1 MSTTYFGWFSQNQF
15 DMIEECEKKQWK
27 NSNQNNFHYIYY
39 IDENDKIVQVTEV
52 SKTSQYNS
60 NFTDVQY
67 LGKLKKFYK
76 ASDKPL

>member
-15 DMIEECEKKQWK
+15 DGNLEFKKQLGI
-27 NSNQNNFHYIYY
+27 SNQNKFHYIYY

-60 NFTDVQY
+60 KFTDVQY

-76 ASDKPL
+76 ASNKPL

>member
-15 DMIEECEKKQWK
+15 DGNLEFKKQLG
-27 NSNQNNFHYIYY
+27 NSNQNKFHYIYY

-60 NFTDVQY
+60 QFTDVQY

-76 ASDKPL
+76 ASNKPL

>member
-15 DMIEECEKKQWK
+15 DGNLEFKKQLGNK
-27 NSNQNNFHYIYY
+27 FRNQNNYIYY

-60 NFTDVQY
+60 KFTDVQY

>member
-15 DMIEECEKKQWK
+15 NAMIKIDKWK

-60 NFTDVQY
+60 KFTDVRY

>member
-15 DMIEECEKKQWK
+15 DGNLEFKKQLGI
-27 NSNQNNFHYIYY
+27 SNQNKFHYIYY

-60 NFTDVQY
+60 KFTDVRY